1 MKHII
6 RYSFFFLVIFFT
18 ATSCKKPT
26 DQIKYIPKDAGF
38 VFDLNWKSLSEKASK
53 ANINWDSIF
62 RSAAEPGADSS
73 VAKAKRRFDDFMH
86 SGIDTE
92 RNIFVFV
99 KTGGSIMSGQ
109 STNVGVVAGLKNA
122 SSFETY
128 IKKQN
133 NVSEIKKETNFS
145 YAAFSNDNLF
155 VGWND
160 DVVIL
165 SGAESQH

>member
-1 MKHII
+1 MNHIV
-6 RYSFFFLVIFFT
+6 RYSFFFLLTFFI
-18 ATSCKKPT
+18 ATSCKKAVP

-62 RSAAEPGADSS
+62 RSAAEPGTDSS
-73 VAKAKRRFDDFMH
+73 VAKAKKRFDDFMH

-133 NVSEIKKETNFS
+133 NVSEIKKESNFS
-145 YAAFSNDNLF
+145 YVAFTNDNF
-155 VGWND
+155 
-160 DVVIL
+160 
-165 SGAESQH
+165 

>member
-1 MKHII
+1 MTRVI
-6 RYSFFFLVIFFT
+6 RYSFSFIAIFFIV
-18 ATSCKKPT
+18 TSCKKAIP

-62 RSAAEPGADSS
+62 RSAAEASDDSS
-73 VAKAKRRFDDFMH
+73 VAKAKRRFDDLMH

-92 RNIFVFV
+92 QNIFIFI

-109 STNVGVVAGLKNA
+109 STTFGIVAGLKNA
-122 SSFETY
+122 ASFENY

-133 NVSEIKKETNFS
+133 DVSEIKKESNFS
-145 YAAFSNDNLF
+145 YTAFTND
-155 VGWND
+155 
-160 DVVIL
+160 
-165 SGAESQH
+165 